1 MHEGFVGLFIIL
13 GVSVFLGILG
23 AWAFRKMRVPQV
35 VGYIAI
41 GLLIGE
47 SGFKLVRMADIAALQ
62 PFNLFALG
70 IIGFLVGGEI
80 HISTLKKYAKQFTA
94 ILIGEGVAAFLLVG
108 TASFIVLW
116 LVTQNFNSALAGG
129 IVLGAIASAT
139 DPASTI
145 DVLWEYRSRG
155 VLTTAV
161 IAIVAMDDAL
171 AMILYGVGTSI
182 AGMLAGGGESLS
194 SHAIRISIELFGA
207 VGLGIVF
214 ALVLSF
220 FLRWLH
226 KPERSL
232 SLALGMIL
240 LAVGLS
246 TWAGMDVIMATMT
259 LGFVL
264 ANVVPRRSKA
274 LFEVIRNFSI
284 PVYVMFFVF
293 VGARLSVKNMPIW
306 LWGIVLLYVL
316 FRSLGKMSGA
326 WLGAKVTNSEPSV
339 RKYLGTSLFAQGGV
353 AVGLSIMASQHMQGI
368 EVTENMSLGDMI
380 IFVVTATTLIV
391 QVIGPAFVK
400 WSIKSSGEMGR
411 NVTEEDIIEELNV
424 KDVMDTPVVTV
435 QKNESLRRIVALFS
449 SHDQMIYPVV
459 NTDGRVIGTISPDEL
474 KDVLSDQSSWEWLLA
489 ADVMIEAEDYVVQ
502 NFPLT
507 ETIKK
512 MRDLQIE
519 QLTVVESEDDLRSVG
534 MLISHQ
540 VHKRI
545 AEELFKRKQSKVVG

>member
-1 MHEGFVGLFIIL
+1 MHEGFIGLFIIL
-13 GVSVFLGILG
+13 GISVFLGILG
-23 AWAFRKMRVPQV
+23 AWAFRKMRIPQV

-47 SGFKLVRMADIAALQ
+47 SGFKLVRISDITALQ

-80 HISTLKKYAKQFTA
+80 RISTLKKYAKQFTA
-94 ILIGEGVAAFLLVG
+94 ILMGEGLVAFSLVG
-108 TASFIVLW
+108 LSSFTVLW
-116 LVTQNFNSALAGG
+116 LVTQSLHTAMAGG

-171 AMILYGVGTSI
+171 AMILYGLGTSI
-182 AGMLAGGGESLS
+182 AEIIAGGGGSLS
-194 SHAIRISIELFGA
+194 THAVKISIELFGA
-207 VGLGIVF
+207 IGLGIVL

-240 LAVGLS
+240 LSVGLAV
-246 TWAGMDVIMATMT
+246 WADMDVIMTTMT

-274 LFEVIRNFSI
+274 LFEVVRSFSI
-284 PVYVMFFVF
+284 PVYVVFFVF
-293 VGARLSVKNMPIW
+293 VGARLSLGNMPLW
-306 LWGIVLLYVL
+306 LWGVVLLYVL
-316 FRSLGKMSGA
+316 FRSLGKVFGA
-326 WLGAKVTNSEPSV
+326 WVGAKATNSTPV
-339 RKYLGTSLFAQGGV
+339 IRKYLGSSLFAQGGV
-353 AVGLSIMASQHMQGI
+353 AVGLSIMASQHMQHI
-368 EVTENMSLGDMI
+368 MVAENMSLGDMI
-380 IFVVTATTLIV
+380 IFTVTATTLIV

-400 WSIKSSGEMGR
+400 WSIKKSGEMGC
-411 NVTEEDIIEELNV
+411 NITTEDIVEEFTV

-435 QKNESLRRIVALFS
+435 PESESLRRIATMFS

-459 NTDGRVIGTISPDEL
+459 NKEGRVIGTVSPDEL
-474 KDVLSDQSSWEWLLA
+474 KGVLSDHSSWEWLLVV
-489 ADVMIEAEDYVVQ
+489 DVMKEATDYVVQ
-502 NFPLT
+502 STPLSSALQ
-507 ETIKK
+507 K
-512 MRDLQIE
+512 MQDLQLE
-519 QLTVVESEDDLRSVG
+519 QLTVVEGEKDLRSVG

-540 VHKRI
+540 VNKRI
-545 AEELFKRKQSKVVG
+545 AEEVFKRQQSKSN